1 MFDKINVIVN
11 TIIFV
16 VYVVAILLNFQ
27 MNFNFILTFIFSL
40 ITLLLNVYVSLQ
52 SNHKNSFNNYPIL
65 IATNTLLIFQ
75 LITSIV
81 IVYLNFIIPIN
92 LALFFQVIIL
102 AVHLLLI
109 VFLLPSKHHIE
120 KVEKRY
126 SNYTTFYQNIKT
138 DIDNIIS
145 KNNNPDLE
153 KDLKDLKELISYSN
167 PTTSVEVQD
176 IDVMILENIKELKIK
191 INEQTTDKTKEL
203 ISVISSEIEMR
214 NNILRH

>member
-1 MFDKINVIVN
+1 MFDKLNVIIN
-11 TIIFV
+11 AIIFV
-16 VYVVAILLNFQ
+16 VYVLVILLNFQ
-27 MNFNFILTFIFSL
+27 TDFNFILTFIFSL
-40 ITLLLNVYVSLQ
+40 VTLLINIYISLQ
-52 SNHKNSFNNYPIL
+52 NNHENSFNQYPIL
-65 IATNTLLIFQ
+65 IATNILFIIQ
-75 LITSIV
+75 LVVSII
-81 IVYLNFIIPIN
+81 IVYLSFIIPVK
-92 LALFFQVIIL
+92 LALLVQVIIL
-102 AVHLLLI
+102 AFHLILVVL
-109 VFLLPSKHHIE
+109 LLPSKHHIE

-191 INEQTTDKTKEL
+191 INEQPTEQTKEL

-214 NNILRH
+214 NNELKH